1 MNKEEILE
9 ELRSTISGKTF
20 DALLPPILF
29 AIINALFDLTLAT
42 GAAFVIAAFLGI
54 FRFIKKQN
62 WFYALGGFL
71 AVSLAAGFAYFTGS
85 AANYFVGS
93 LVNSAFLFL
102 VTLLSLLIG
111 KPIAAWLSHITR
123 GWPLDWF
130 WRRDVKPAYR
140 EVTWIW
146 TILLLLRFLIRL
158 FFFQRGS
165 ATELA
170 LVNTITG
177 WPLMLPV
184 LVLSYIYGVWRLKNL
199 KGPGVEEFQ
208 RGDQPPWKGQT
219 RGF

>member
-1 MNKEEILE
+1 MNKQEILE
-9 ELRSTISGKTF
+9 ELRSTLSGKTF

-29 AIINALFDLTLAT
+29 ALVNALFDLTLAA
-42 GAAFVIAAFLGI
+42 GAAFLMAAILGF
-54 FRFIKKQN
+54 FRFFKKQN

-71 AVSLAAGFAYFTGS
+71 AVSLAAGFAYITDN
-85 AANYFVGS
+85 ATNYFIGS
-93 LVNSAFLFL
+93 LINSAL
-102 VTLLSLLIG
+102 VFFVALLSLIIG

-123 GWPLDWF
+123 GWPLSWF
-130 WRRDVKPAYR
+130 WRKDVKPAYR

-158 FFFQRGS
+158 FFFQQGS

-170 LVNTITG
+170 FINTLTG
-177 WPLMLPV
+177 WPMMVPV

-199 KGPGVEEFQ
+199 KGPGVEEYQ
-208 RGDQPPWKGQT
+208 RGDTPPWKGQT